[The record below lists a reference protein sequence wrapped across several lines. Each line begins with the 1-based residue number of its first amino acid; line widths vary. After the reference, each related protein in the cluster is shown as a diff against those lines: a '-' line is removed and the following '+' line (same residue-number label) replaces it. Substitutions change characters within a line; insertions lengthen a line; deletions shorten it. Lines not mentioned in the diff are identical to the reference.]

1 MDRDGGGWSLAV
13 SWSVWKAVNLS
24 CQPRLSVCQSWLS
37 CVVSHPWGLPEQR
50 LTVQTYGLISVT
62 WNSQNCYIS
71 NLKIWKPK
79 QKKKKEGGRPWHL
92 VCVLSVVRFGLEAT
106 LLCQQVSQSDS
117 VCWQSVSS
125 VLVPTPG
132 TEDWVV
138 TASIPPPPPPTP
150 THPHPH
156 PLCPRALKCHWPRQC
171 GSPVS
176 DAVPV
181 VGVHTGGLA
190 PCCTQNVA
198 LSRNMNSFV
207 WKPNVIFLS

>member
-79 QKKKKEGGRPWHL
+79 QKKKERGRPWHL
-92 VCVLSVVRFGLEAT
+92 VCALPVVRFGVWRR
-106 LLCQQVSQSDS
+106 LCCVSKS
-117 VCWQSVSS
+117 
-125 VLVPTPG
+125 PR
-132 TEDWVV
+132 V
-138 TASIPPPPPPTP
+138 TACVDRVCRLSSYRHREQRTGLSLPVSPHPHPPPPPTP
-150 THPHPH
+150 TPTP
-156 PLCPRALKCHWPRQC
+156 
-171 GSPVS
+171 S
-176 DAVPV
+176 VPV
-181 VGVHTGGLA
+181 LWNVTGRGSAGVRSVTLSPWSEFTLVGWLHAVLRMWRFHETWI
-190 PCCTQNVA
+190 A
-198 LSRNMNSFV
+198 LFGSQMSYF
-207 WKPNVIFLS
+207 